1 MALWAGGVAGASLRV
16 MTTNILFLCV
26 ANSARSQMAEGLAR
40 RLWGDSARVQSAGS
54 RPSSVNPL
62 AIRVMDEVG
71 IDISGHES
79 KSVESIDPQSVE
91 TVVTLCADEVCPAF
105 LNEVRRLHWPLSDPA
120 GAPGDDEDQLRRFR
134 EVRDEIAQRLKRL
147 LTSETPDDP
156 ATRDP
161 R

>member
-1 MALWAGGVAGASLRV
+1 
-16 MTTNILFLCV
+16 MTKSILFLCV

-40 RLWGDSARVQSAGS
+40 RVCGDRARVQSAGS
-54 RPSSVNPL
+54 RPSSVHPL

-71 IDISGHES
+71 IDISGHQS
-79 KSVESIDPQSVE
+79 KSVESIDPQSID

-105 LNEVRRLHWPLSDPA
+105 LFRAHRLHWPLSDPA
-120 GAPGDDEDQLRRFR
+120 GTVGEEEDRLRRFR
-134 EVRDEIAQRLKRL
+134 EVRDEIAQRLEQL
-147 LTSETPDDP
+147 VTSEALDDP